1 MMAKRNGIPKTDPS
15 EIEALIRRLKQSNI
29 GALKEFTP
37 LRLNSPTVSGEPK
50 AHNAFAGLFNLMK
63 NIALIC

>member
-29 GALKEFTP
+29 GALAVPRYKVRW
-37 LRLNSPTVSGEPK
+37 LD
-50 AHNAFAGLFNLMK
+50 
-63 NIALIC
+63 